1 MIIWSPSSWSLWK
14 QCPTKYRIKQVE
26 RWKFPRPQ
34 SDGVLSKLAIP
45 GLVVD
50 KLLQLWLHRNEFDD
64 KEWFKHNF
72 DMIWSMVT
80 EEIVPTWS
88 EEEKVMTKK
97 ETILGLGNAVKMID
111 DLQLT
116 RYRFIT
122 QASFFERLNDDVAIT
137 GAADLLLIEETRNA
151 GILVDFKNN
160 HSRPRVTKDQLLIYQ
175 LGLEFKLSVDIE
187 RGGYLMYN
195 PRLNSWKWFKL
206 HPVHKQRMIEKLIQA
221 SELVSKKEFDFRW
234 NQFTC
239 LRFCEVRF
247 SCELFQS
254 HIKKPSYRINDNTEA
269 KS

>member
-14 QCPTKYRIKQVE
+14 QCPAKYRIKQVE

-50 KLLQLWLHRNEFDD
+50 KLLQLWLHRKQFEDNA
-64 KEWFKHNF
+64 WFKDNF
-72 DMIWSMVT
+72 EMIWSMVIA
-80 EEIVPTWS
+80 EISPTWS
-88 EEEKVMTKK
+88 EEESVLTKK

-111 DLQLT
+111 SLEIT
-116 RYRFIT
+116 KYRFIT
-122 QASFFERLNDDVAIT
+122 QANFFERLNDDVAIT
-137 GAADLLLIEETRNA
+137 GAADLLLIEDARKT
-151 GILVDFKNN
+151 GILIDFKNN

-175 LGLEFKLSVDIE
+175 LGLESKLFLDIE

-206 HPVHKQRMIEKLIQA
+206 YPVHKQRMIEKLIQA

-239 LRFCEVRF
+239 VRFCEVRF
-247 SCELFQS
+247 SCDLFQNY
-254 HIKKPSYRINDNTEA
+254 IKKPSYRSNNISEV
-269 KS
+269 KQ